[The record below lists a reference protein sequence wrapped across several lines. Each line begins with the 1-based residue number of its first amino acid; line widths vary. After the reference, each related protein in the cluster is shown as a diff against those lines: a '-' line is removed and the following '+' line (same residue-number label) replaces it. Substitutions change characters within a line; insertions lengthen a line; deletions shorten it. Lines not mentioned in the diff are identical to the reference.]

1 MSLTKYEIARARVA
15 KAKAEELA
23 EFMDEYTSDNPHVYD
38 DLGNPMTK
46 EQIVQKTRDGWKEDL
61 LSQGYSTGQIKVLET
76 IL

>member
-1 MSLTKYEIARARVA
+1 MRLTKYEMARARVA

-46 EQIVQKTRDGWKEDL
+46 EQVVQKTRDGWKEDL
-61 LSQGYSTGQIKVLET
+61 LNQGYSTEQINILET

>member
-1 MSLTKYEIARARVA
+1 MTLTKYEIARARVA

-23 EFMDEYTSDNPHVYD
+23 EFMDEYTSDNPYVYD
-38 DLGNPMTK
+38 DPGNPMTK